1 MTQNTQTYA
10 STFIKR
16 LCLIKQNS
24 RLHQKHSERRR
35 GASGGKGGR
44 KGEKETERDWGWG
57 VNKFLLSENSH
68 PCTAP
73 FSVNQTVM
81 PSYWIYSGKE
91 EQRRKRHET
100 QWQLIQKKNPGG
112 RLAGIANFMQQRYW
126 RSSCGPLPPWVVCSR
141 CNSFSVAVPSTSYQ

>member
-1 MTQNTQTYA
+1 MSQNTQTYA
-10 STFIKR
+10 STFLKR

-73 FSVNQTVM
+73 FSVNQSCNHTGYTVV
-81 PSYWIYSGKE
+81 KRNRE
-91 EQRRKRHET
+91 EKDMKH
-100 QWQLIQKKNPGG
+100 ND
-112 RLAGIANFMQQRYW
+112 N
-126 RSSCGPLPPWVVCSR
+126 
-141 CNSFSVAVPSTSYQ
+141 